1 MLTPL
6 PLGTVTTPF
15 SSNSNTF
22 AMSVLGGTMPATVEV
37 SPAMQSATLIY
48 QVDRSNGVVTVS
60 PIDITT
66 QGGLATFAAAMGA
79 GVPVKVYGVP
89 QGADALKAY
98 VVTYFTGTLPSM

>member
-1 MLTPL
+1 
-6 PLGTVTTPF
+6 
-15 SSNSNTF
+15 
-22 AMSVLGGTMPATVEV
+22 VLGGTMPATVEV